1 MFSFALQIIINLPSD
16 WQNSVVASR
25 GPAHNSPPSSAC
37 SSSQHTF
44 PGGTGTGGG
53 VSGKKSK
60 NQSKRLRNRSLE
72 TVLDTVSS
80 PKSESYN
87 TTSGYSSASKSKT
100 TTGQSNMWS
109 TSAWVTYKGHRE
121 VAQIVLNLIWPKI
134 STSFELLTDPHFWWC
149 EVADYNS
156 K

>member
-1 MFSFALQIIINLPSD
+1 MFSFALQIVINYLL
-16 WQNSVVASR
+16 NSVVASR
-25 GPAHNSPPSSAC
+25 GPAQNSPPSSAC

-44 PGGTGTGGG
+44 PGSTGTGGG

-60 NQSKRLRNRSLE
+60 NQNKRLRNRSLE

-100 TTGQSNMWS
+100 TTG
-109 TSAWVTYKGHRE
+109 
-121 VAQIVLNLIWPKI
+121 I
-134 STSFELLTDPHFWWC
+134 STDTKPAAQYVVEYLSLYFRVTGNRL
-149 EVADYNS
+149 N
-156 K
+156 